1 MIGIKLNIY
10 NNNKNISSTIM
21 NDFLNHKAFIDL
33 NEPQKEAVKTLQGPL
48 LVLSGAGTGKTRVL
62 TARLANLLY
71 SKTTKPWNILAVT
84 FTNKAAKEMRT
95 RLENL
100 IGPSANSVW
109 LGTFH
114 SIAARILRE
123 NAELVGLTSNYT
135 IITPDD
141 QVRLLKQIMLDDDID
156 TKKFTPKAMSNLIAG
171 WKDKGQKPEEV
182 DNSSND
188 YFANGRAISIY
199 KTYQLRLKTLNSAD
213 FGDLLLYNLNIF
225 SDHPDVLTQYH
236 SKLSYF
242 LVDEYQDT
250 NVIQYLWLRL
260 LAEKSK
266 NICCVGDDDQSIYG
280 WRGAQV
286 GNILKFEKD
295 YPSATVIKLEE
306 NYRSTG
312 RILEAANSVISNN
325 KERLGKNLKTSS
337 EQGEKID
344 LISVWDGLEEARK
357 TSVEI
362 ENLFSNGLRHD
373 QMAVLVRAGHQ
384 TRQFEERFVDIGIPY
399 KVIGAKF
406 YERLEIRDA
415 LAYLRVVQQPNDDL
429 ALERIINVPKRGIGT
444 STTSMIHSYA
454 RKKDI
459 SFFLATEE
467 LLMTDE
473 LRPNVKKTLRDLIN
487 QFIEWNRESK
497 EISHTDLTLKVLEES
512 GYLFHWQNDKSIEG
526 EGRLEN
532 LKELINAMSG
542 FENLQGFL
550 EHISLVMDGDS
561 QAEAGEV
568 SLMTLHAA
576 KGLEFDVVFLPGWE
590 EGLFPS
596 QRSIDEL
603 GLAGL
608 EEERRLAYV
617 GITRARKRLFITF
630 AANRQIHGLW
640 QGSIP
645 SRFISELPKQNLN
658 ENIEGNLGADASSY
672 SQIEFDDSRTNIS
685 YGPGY
690 FRAKQN
696 KINGID
702 LYRAPKTLNEAFKSI
717 DVFDNGQRVFH
728 QKFGMGKVISSEG
741 DKLNI
746 FFDKAGEK
754 RVISNFVKLIE

>member
-1 MIGIKLNIY
+1 
-10 NNNKNISSTIM
+10 M
-21 NDFLNHKAFIDL
+21 NEFFNHKAFIDL
-33 NEPQKEAVKTLQGPL
+33 NEPQKEAVKSLEGPL

-71 SKTTKPWNILAVT
+71 SKTTRPWNILAVT
-84 FTNKAAKEMRT
+84 FTNKAAKEMRI
-95 RLENL
+95 RLESL

-156 TKKFTPKAMSNLIAG
+156 VKKFTPKAMSNLIGG
-171 WKDKGQKPEEV
+171 WKDKGQKPEDV

-188 YFANGRAISIY
+188 YFASGKAINIY
-199 KTYQLRLKTLNSAD
+199 KTYQARLNTLNSAD
-213 FGDLLLYNLNIF
+213 FGDLLLYNLIIF

-250 NVIQYLWLRL
+250 NTIQYLWLRL

-286 GNILKFEKD
+286 GNILRFEKD
-295 YPSATVIKLEE
+295 YPSAQVIKLEE

-357 TSVEI
+357 TSIEI

-415 LAYLRVVQQPNDDL
+415 LAYLRVVQQFNDDL

-444 STTSMIHSYA
+444 STTSLIHSYA
-454 RKKDI
+454 RKNEI
-459 SFFLATEE
+459 SFFSATQE

-473 LRPNVKKTLRDLIN
+473 LRPNVKNSLQSLIN
-487 QFIEWNRESK
+487 QFIEWNSESK
-497 EISHTDLTLKVLEES
+497 EITHTDLTLKVLEES
-512 GYLFHWQNDKSIEG
+512 GYLAHWQNDKSIEG

-532 LKELINAMSG
+532 IKELINAMSG

-672 SQIEFDDSRTNIS
+672 SQIEFEVSPNNRS

-690 FRAKQN
+690 FRGKQN

-702 LYRAPKTLNEAFKSI
+702 LYKTTKLQNENFKSTKI
-717 DVFDNGQRVFH
+717 FDNGQRVFH
-728 QKFGMGKVISSEG
+728 QKFGMGKVVSSEG

-746 FFDKAGEK
+746 IFDKAGEK
-754 RVISNFVKLIE
+754 RVIASFVKLIE

>member
-1 MIGIKLNIY
+1 MTKFY
-10 NNNKNISSTIM
+10 N
-21 NDFLNHKAFIDL
+21 HQAFVDL
-33 NEPQKEAVKTLQGPL
+33 NDSQKEAVKNLDGPL

-71 SKTTKPWNILAVT
+71 SNKTKPWNILAVT

-95 RLENL
+95 RLESL

-123 NAELVGLTSNYT
+123 NAEVVGLNSNYT

-141 QVRLLKQIMLDDDID
+141 QIRLLKQIMIDQDID
-156 TKKFTPKAMSNLIAG
+156 IKKFTPKAMSNLISS
-171 WKDKGQKPEEV
+171 WKDKGYKPDDINQS
-182 DNSSND
+182 DND
-188 YFANGRAISIY
+188 FFANGKAINIY
-199 KTYQLRLKTLNSAD
+199 KTYQSRLVTLNSAD
-213 FGDLLLYNLNIF
+213 FGDLLLYNLTIF
-225 SDHPDVLTQYH
+225 SGHLDILQKYQ
-236 SKLSYF
+236 SKILYF

-250 NVIQYLWLRL
+250 NTIQYLWLKL
-260 LAEKSK
+260 FANKSQ

-295 YPSATVIKLEE
+295 YTSAKVIKLEE

-312 RILEAANSVISNN
+312 RILEAANSIIANN
-325 KERLGKNLKTSS
+325 KERLSKKLKTSS
-337 EQGEKID
+337 GDGDKID
-344 LISVWDGLEEARK
+344 LISVWDGVEEAK
-357 TSVEI
+357 ITSLEI
-362 ENLFSNGLRHD
+362 ENLYSCGFRYD
-373 QMAVLVRAGHQ
+373 QIAVLVRAGHQ
-384 TRQFEERFVDIGIPY
+384 TRYFEERFVDIGIPY

-429 ALERIINVPKRGIGT
+429 ALERIINVPKRGLGT
-444 STTSMIHSYA
+444 STTSLIHSYA
-454 RKKDI
+454 KKNNI
-459 SFFLATEE
+459 SFFSASQE

-473 LRPNVKKTLRDLIN
+473 LRPNVKRTLQNLIN
-487 QFIEWNRESK
+487 QFIDWNNHNK
-497 EISHTDLTLKVLEES
+497 EISHTDLALKVLEES
-512 GYLFHWQNDKSIEG
+512 GYIGHWQNENSIEG

-542 FENLQGFL
+542 FDNLSGFL
-550 EHISLVMDGDS
+550 EHISLVMDGDNE
-561 QAEAGEV
+561 AEAGEV

-576 KGLEFDVVFLPGWE
+576 KGLEFEAVFLPGWE
-590 EGLFPS
+590 EGMFPS

-603 GLAGL
+603 GLSGL

-617 GITRARKRLFITF
+617 GITRAKKRLFITF

-645 SRFISELPKQNLN
+645 SRFISELPKKIIN
-658 ENIEGNLGADASSY
+658 ENIEGNLGADVSSY
-672 SQIEFDDSRTNIS
+672 NQIDFDLSSNNSS
-685 YGPGY
+685 YGPG
-690 FRAKQN
+690 FIRAKQN
-696 KINGID
+696 GIKS
-702 LYRAPKTLNEAFKSI
+702 LNVYKNSQFEKSLSGPKLNLSI
-717 DVFDNGQRVFH
+717 GQRVFH
-728 QKFGMGKVISSEG
+728 QKFGMGLIISSDG

-746 FFDKAGEK
+746 NFDKAGEK
-754 RVISNFVKLIE
+754 KVVSSFVKIIE

>member
-1 MIGIKLNIY
+1 MNI
-10 NNNKNISSTIM
+10 
-21 NDFLNHKAFIDL
+21 FHNHKSYIDL
-33 NEPQKEAVKTLQGPL
+33 NNPQKEAVNNLNGPL

-71 SKTTKPWNILAVT
+71 SNTTKPWKVLAVT

-95 RLENL
+95 RLEEL
-100 IGPSANSVW
+100 IGPMANSVW

-114 SIAARILRE
+114 SIGARILRE
-123 NAELVGLTSNYT
+123 NAELIGLNSNYT
-135 IITPDD
+135 IISTDD
-141 QVRLLKQIMLDDDID
+141 QARLLKQIMLDEDVDI
-156 TKKFTPKAMSNLIAG
+156 KKFTPKSMSSLISS
-171 WKDKGQKPEEV
+171 WKDKGYTHEDSKI
-182 DNSSND
+182 SNND
-188 YFANGRAISIY
+188 FFANGKAKQIY
-199 KTYQLRLKTLNSAD
+199 KIYQTRLKTLNSAD
-213 FGDLLLYNLNIF
+213 FGDLLLYNLEIF
-225 SDHPDVLTQYH
+225 TKHPDILDKYH
-236 SKLSYF
+236 SKLSHF

-250 NVIQYLWLRL
+250 NTIQYLWLKL
-260 LAEKSK
+260 LASKTK

-286 GNILKFEKD
+286 GNILRFEKD
-295 YPSATVIKLEE
+295 YPMANVIKLEE

-312 RILEAANSVISNN
+312 RILDAANSIIINN
-325 KERLGKNLKTSS
+325 KERLGKSLKTSL
-337 EQGEKID
+337 EKGEKID
-344 LISVWDGLEEARK
+344 LISVWDGIEEAKR
-357 TSVEI
+357 TSNEI
-362 ENLFSNGLRHD
+362 EKLFSLGFNYD

-384 TRQFEERFVDIGIPY
+384 TRFFEERFVDIGIPY

-429 ALERIINVPKRGIGT
+429 ALERIINVPKRGLGT
-444 STTSMIHSYA
+444 NTISLIHSYA
-454 RKKDI
+454 RNNNI
-459 SFFLATEE
+459 SFFMASQE

-473 LRPNVKKTLRDLIN
+473 LRPNVKRTLQTLIN
-487 QFIEWNRESK
+487 QFNDWRNQEKKIL
-497 EISHTDLTLKVLEES
+497 HTDLALKVLEES
-512 GYLFHWQNDKSIEG
+512 GYISHWQNEKSIEG

-542 FENLQGFL
+542 FENLSGFL
-550 EHISLVMDGDS
+550 EHIALVMDGDNE
-561 QAEAGEV
+561 AEAGEV

-617 GITRARKRLFITF
+617 GITRAKKRLFITF

-645 SRFISELPKQNLN
+645 SRFLSELPKNDLN
-658 ENIEGNLGADASSY
+658 ENIEGNLGAEASSY
-672 SQIEFDDSRTNIS
+672 NQINFEVTNDNFS

-690 FRAKQN
+690 FRAKKKGINVLDVYKQP
-696 KINGID
+696 KINQNN
-702 LYRAPKTLNEAFKSI
+702 LNLNANFK
-717 DVFDNGQRVFH
+717 NGQRVFH
-728 QKFGMGKVISSEG
+728 QKFGMGLILSSEG

-746 FFDKAGEK
+746 SFDKAGEK
-754 RVISNFVKLIE
+754 RVIASFVKIVD

>member
-1 MIGIKLNIY
+1 MTQFY
-10 NNNKNISSTIM
+10 N
-21 NDFLNHKAFIDL
+21 HQAFVDL
-33 NEPQKEAVKTLQGPL
+33 NDSQKEAVKNLDGPL

-71 SKTTKPWNILAVT
+71 SNKTKPWNILAVT

-95 RLENL
+95 RLESL

-123 NAELVGLTSNYT
+123 NAEVVGLNSNYT

-141 QVRLLKQIMLDDDID
+141 QIRLLKQIMIDQDID
-156 TKKFTPKAMSNLIAG
+156 IKKFTPKAMSNLISS
-171 WKDKGQKPEEV
+171 WKDKGFKPDDINQS
-182 DNSSND
+182 DND
-188 YFANGRAISIY
+188 FFANGKAINIY
-199 KTYQLRLKTLNSAD
+199 KTYQSRLVTLNSAD
-213 FGDLLLYNLNIF
+213 FGDLLLYNLTIF
-225 SDHPDVLTQYH
+225 SEHLDILKKYQ
-236 SKLSYF
+236 SKILYF

-250 NVIQYLWLRL
+250 NTIQYLWLKL
-260 LAEKSK
+260 FANKSQ

-295 YPSATVIKLEE
+295 YTSAKVIKLEE

-312 RILEAANSVISNN
+312 RILEAANSIIANN
-325 KERLGKNLKTSS
+325 KERLSKKLKTSS
-337 EQGEKID
+337 GDGDKID
-344 LISVWDGLEEARK
+344 LISVWDGVEEAK
-357 TSVEI
+357 ITSLEI
-362 ENLFSNGLRHD
+362 ENLHSCGFRYD
-373 QMAVLVRAGHQ
+373 QIAVLVRAGHQ
-384 TRQFEERFVDIGIPY
+384 TRYFEERFVDIGIPY

-429 ALERIINVPKRGIGT
+429 ALERIINVPKRGLGT
-444 STTSMIHSYA
+444 STTSLIHSYA
-454 RKKDI
+454 KNNNI
-459 SFFLATEE
+459 SFFSASQE

-473 LRPNVKKTLRDLIN
+473 LRPNVKRTLNNLIN
-487 QFIEWNRESK
+487 QFIDWNNHNK
-497 EISHTDLTLKVLEES
+497 EISHTDLALKVLEES
-512 GYLFHWQNDKSIEG
+512 GYIDHWQNENSIES

-542 FENLQGFL
+542 FDNLSGFL
-550 EHISLVMDGDS
+550 EHISLVMDGDNE
-561 QAEAGEV
+561 AEAGEV

-576 KGLEFDVVFLPGWE
+576 KGLEFEAVFLPGWE
-590 EGLFPS
+590 EGMFPS

-603 GLAGL
+603 GLSGL

-617 GITRARKRLFITF
+617 GITRAKKRLFITF

-645 SRFISELPKQNLN
+645 SRFISELPKKIIN
-658 ENIEGNLGADASSY
+658 ENIEGNLGADVSSY
-672 SQIEFDDSRTNIS
+672 NQIDFDLPSNNSS
-685 YGPGY
+685 YGPG
-690 FRAKQN
+690 FLRAKQN
-696 KINGID
+696 GIRSLD
-702 LYRAPKTLNEAFKSI
+702 VYKNSQFEKSVSSSNLNLS
-717 DVFDNGQRVFH
+717 VGQRVFH
-728 QKFGMGKVISSEG
+728 QKFGMGLIISSDG

-746 FFDKAGEK
+746 NFDKAGEK
-754 RVISNFVKLIE
+754 KVVSSFVKIIE